1 MAHLLR
7 QWIRFLKSGY
17 LIADFGNLAST
28 GSQWFYPLHFLLLET
43 NLKSGIC
50 RPILKNYL
58 KNYVKNY
65 LNREMKKWKK
75 KIQGG
80 KYPQEDWKLFWL
92 NKILT
97 TSSSKAP
104 CREENI
110 KQLVKVLL
118 PLFYKSKWTWIYGKL
133 TLQINVF

>member
-50 RPILKNYL
+50 RPILTLHKKLPQQRNE
-58 KNYVKNY
+58 
-65 LNREMKKWKK
+65 EMKEKNTGWK
-75 KIQGG
+75 ISPGG
-80 KYPQEDWKLFWL
+80 LKTL
-92 NKILT
+92 LT
-97 TSSSKAP
+97 
-104 CREENI
+104 
-110 KQLVKVLL
+110 
-118 PLFYKSKWTWIYGKL
+118 
-133 TLQINVF
+133 

>member
-28 GSQWFYPLHFLLLET
+28 GSQWFYPLHFLLET

-50 RPILKNYL
+50 RPILTLRKKLPQQRNE
-58 KNYVKNY
+58 
-65 LNREMKKWKK
+65 EMKE

-104 CREENI
+104 CRG
-110 KQLVKVLL
+110 K
-118 PLFYKSKWTWIYGKL
+118 YKATCEGTFATFL
-133 TLQINVF
+133 